1 MNAIRASLAPFLIV
15 SSAFHLLLALSWY
28 ARYDGQPVREN
39 IPVTVLPPPPEEKPA
54 APQASREA
62 PARSRQPPAQIAKK
76 SPRVAKAPQEPDKTP
91 SKLAEKDKITEEPP
105 ALKPRRAENE
115 TIVQRPLPTL
125 KDLLPPVY
133 SAYSEASRGTRGTIP
148 LNSQDPRYV
157 SYLTSVKQAIE
168 IVWIYPE
175 IAKRH
180 RLRGKVLI
188 EFAILAN
195 GQLEGIQMIR
205 SSGSSVLDEEAVRA
219 LRAAAPFR
227 ALPAQIGTRMPIS
240 ASFEYVD
247 DRLKYS
253 FAP

>member
-1 MNAIRASLAPFLIV
+1 VNAIRASLVPFLIV

-28 ARYDGQPVREN
+28 ARYDAQPAIEN
-39 IPVTVLPPPPEEKPA
+39 IPVKILPPPPEEKP

-62 PARSRQPPAQIAKK
+62 PARSRRPPAQIAKK
-76 SPRVAKAPQEPDKTP
+76 SVPVAPAPQEPDKTP
-91 SKLAEKDKITEEPP
+91 SKLDEKDRIPEQPLPP
-105 ALKPRRAENE
+105 KPRRLENE

-133 SAYSEASRGTRGTIP
+133 SAYSEAGRSARGAIP

-175 IAKRH
+175 IAKRY

-195 GQLEGIQMIR
+195 GQLEGIQMLR
-205 SSGSSVLDEEAVRA
+205 SSGSSVLDEEAIRA

-227 ALPAQIGTRMPIS
+227 ALPAQIGTRLPIS

>member
-28 ARYDGQPVREN
+28 ARYDAPPVTQN
-39 IPVTVLPPPPEEKPA
+39 IPVTVIPPPAEEKPA
-54 APQASREA
+54 APQNSREET
-62 PARSRQPPAQIAKK
+62 ARSQRPPAQVAKK
-76 SPRVAKAPQEPDKTP
+76 SPPAAQAPQEPDKTP
-91 SKLAEKDKITEEPP
+91 AKLADKDKIPDPP
-105 ALKPRRAENE
+105 LAPKPRRAENE
-115 TIVQRPLPTL
+115 TIVARPLPTL

-133 SAYSEASRGTRGTIP
+133 SSFSEGSRSTRNAIP

-157 SYLTSVKQAIE
+157 SYLASVKQAIE
-168 IVWIYPE
+168 ITWLYPE
-175 IAKRH
+175 IAKRYG
-180 RLRGKVLI
+180 LRGKVLI

-195 GQLEGIQMIR
+195 GQLEGVQMIR
-205 SSGSSVLDEEAVRA
+205 SSGSSMLDEEAIRA

-227 ALPAQIGTRMPIS
+227 ALPAQIGTRLPIS
-240 ASFEYVD
+240 ASFEYVN